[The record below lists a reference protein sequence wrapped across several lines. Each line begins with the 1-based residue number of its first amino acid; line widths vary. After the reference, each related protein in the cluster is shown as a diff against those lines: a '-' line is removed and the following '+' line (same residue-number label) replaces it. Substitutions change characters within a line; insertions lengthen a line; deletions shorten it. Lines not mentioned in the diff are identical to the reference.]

1 MDKKRVL
8 ISIGVMVI
16 CVIILAVLTKLWLKS
31 QGLDTAANYT
41 QSIITK
47 IR

>member
-8 ISIGVMVI
+8 ISIGIMVI

-31 QGLDTAANYT
+31 QGIDTTTSYS

-47 IR
+47 IK